1 MYICINIMSNKNYFQ
16 FTLNNQQSKI
26 FEELKGFSNNQDN
39 VFILKGY
46 AGTGKTTLMSG
57 FIKYL
62 KENKKNF
69 QLLSSTGRAAKIL
82 SDKTGMN
89 ASTIH
94 SQIYTFNGLSEDLEE
109 MYDNQVNKVEDSG
122 QISLVFGLTQVTS
135 EKTIL
140 YIIDEASMISDKK
153 SPSSSF
159 ARFGDGDLLSDLLKY
174 DKKGKF
180 LFLGDPCQLPPIN
193 QASSPA
199 LSGKHMVEKHNK
211 FGKEFELTQI
221 MRQDENNGIL
231 KAAGMIR
238 KYYEIMANTKWP
250 KIPLKNKENISIVQ
264 SQAGLIIN
272 YVNTIKKKGKEYATF
287 LCQTNKQCRDINNII
302 RTMLFADTISL
313 NIGELLLV
321 TQNCQLVDLV
331 NGDLVEIEKIGK
343 EEYRCGLNFINV
355 QVIELASKK
364 SYTLLL
370 IKDILTSSTTNIS
383 DKQHKDLMIDYYLRM
398 KKKGIHHK
406 DKKFKDLM
414 KSDAY
419 LNAIRAVY
427 GYSLTCHKS
436 QGGEWEEVY
445 LYLHK
450 SMYVMKPPGLYQWWY
465 TATTRAK
472 KTLFVNDDW
481 FIS

>member
-1 MYICINIMSNKNYFQ
+1 MTNKNYFP
-16 FTLNNQQSKI
+16 FKLNQQQSNI
-26 FEELKGFSNNQDN
+26 FEKLKTFSNNQEN
-39 VFILKGY
+39 IFILKGY

-57 FIKYL
+57 LIKYL
-62 KENKKNF
+62 KENKKQF
-69 QLLSSTGRAAKIL
+69 KLLSSTGRAAKIL
-82 SDKTGMN
+82 SDKTNMS

-94 SQIYTFNGLSEDLEE
+94 SHIYTFNGLSEDLEE
-109 MYDNQVNKVEDSG
+109 MHTKQVNNVEDSG
-122 QISLVFGLTQVTS
+122 QISLVFSLTRESS

-153 SPSSSF
+153 SPSTSF
-159 ARFGDGDLLSDLLKY
+159 ANFGDGDLLSDLLRY
-174 DKKGKF
+174 NGNGKF

-193 QASSPA
+193 QKNSPA
-199 LSGKHMVEKHNK
+199 LSEKHISEK
-211 FGKEFELTQI
+211 YKKLIQEAELTQI
-221 MRQDENNGIL
+221 MRQNENNGIL
-231 KAAGMIR
+231 KAAAIIR
-238 KYYEIMANTKWP
+238 KYYELMPNTKWP
-250 KIPLKNKENISIVQ
+250 KLPLKNKHNISIVQ
-264 SQAGLIIN
+264 SQAELIIN

-302 RTMLFADTISL
+302 RTMLFSDTSCI

-331 NGDLVEIEKIGK
+331 NGDLIEIEKIGK

-355 QVIELASKK
+355 QVKELASKK
-364 SYTLLL
+364 SYSLLL
-370 IKDILTSSTTNIS
+370 IKDILTSSVTNIS
-383 DKQHKDLMIDYYLRM
+383 EKQHKDLMIDYYIRM
-398 KKKGIHHK
+398 KGKGIHYK

-414 KSDAY
+414 KTDAY

-436 QGGEWEEVY
+436 QGGEWEEIY

-450 SMYVMKPPGLYQWWY
+450 SMYIMKPPGLYQWWY
-465 TATTRAK
+465 TAITRAK

-481 FIS
+481 FVQ